1 MATTTLNI
9 VQRLGGSTMTTLMA
23 AFLAWRMDF
32 AVSADGMA
40 RAFMLSFLAL
50 ALLHVLLLVSTLRL
64 PKVLPRNLV
73 DGLETAKS
81 A

>member
-32 AVSADGMA
+32 AVSADEVS
-40 RAFMLSFLAL
+40 RAFMLSFLAR
-50 ALLHVLLLVSTLRL
+50 AVLHVFLLVSTLGL
-64 PKVLPRNLV
+64 PRVLP
-73 DGLETAKS
+73 S
-81 A
+81 ASEATSF